1 MLTVDNLTIAFN
13 QTPVLQG
20 LTFSLRK
27 GESLGIVGESG
38 SGKSIT
44 ALSIMGLLPPGA
56 KIASGSAMLTLGS
69 DNPINLLNL
78 EEKNHRL
85 VRGMGI
91 SMIFQEPMTSL
102 NPSMRC
108 GKQVIEAIV
117 LHQKVSVKEAKAK
130 CLNLL
135 AEMKIPDPL
144 KACKSYPHQLSG
156 GQKQRVMIAMALA
169 GNPAILI
176 ADEPTTALDVTVQKE
191 IITLLNQ
198 IVKSRSMSLIFIS
211 HDLGVISEITEN
223 LLVLKDGQ
231 LIEQGKTKDLLKNP
245 KHPYTKGLIAC
256 RPTPNK
262 KTEKLP
268 TVQQFLS
275 EQNGGHTIKTLT
287 TQEQEAINKR
297 IYSKEPILTIE
308 NLVVEYVIR
317 RNILGKPTQNF
328 TAVQNISLNL
338 HQGETLGLVGESGCG
353 KTTLGR
359 AMLGLVDYKT
369 GRIVYE
375 GKEIKQMT
383 ARELLSFRRE
393 VQLVFQDPYSSLNPR
408 HTIGETL
415 MEPLKYYRIV
425 TGAKNIRDRA
435 MQLIELVALP
445 DDSFYRYP
453 HEFSGGQ
460 RQRVAIARALALNP
474 KVIVCDEMV
483 SALDVSVQA
492 HILNLLNDLK
502 TELGLTYLFI
512 SHDLSVVKH
521 MSNRMLVMQIGQAVE
536 YGYSDEVYTNPK
548 ENYTQQL
555 IEAIP
560 GKNL

>member
-1 MLTVDNLTIAFN
+1 MLEVDNLTIAFN

-44 ALSIMGLLPPGA
+44 ALSLMGLLPPGA
-56 KIASGSAMLTLGS
+56 RIASGSAMLKFSS

-85 VRGMGI
+85 VRGKGI

-108 GKQVIEAIV
+108 GKQVVEAIA
-117 LHQKVSVKEAKAK
+117 LHQKVSVKEAKTK

-144 KACKSYPHQLSG
+144 KAYKSYPHQLSG

-198 IVKSRSMSLIFIS
+198 IIKSRSMSLIFIS

-231 LIEQGKTKDLLKNP
+231 LIELGKTKDLLKNP

-268 TVQQFLS
+268 TVHQFLS
-275 EQNGGHTIKTLT
+275 EQNGSHTIKTIT
-287 TQEQEAINKR
+287 TEEQDAINKR

-317 RNILGKPTQNF
+317 RNILGKPTHNF

-359 AMLGLVDYKT
+359 AMLGLVDYQK

-415 MEPLKYYRIV
+415 MEPLKYHRIV
-425 TGAKNIRDRA
+425 TGAKNIKDRA

-521 MSNRMLVMQIGQAVE
+521 MSNRMLVMQSGQAVE